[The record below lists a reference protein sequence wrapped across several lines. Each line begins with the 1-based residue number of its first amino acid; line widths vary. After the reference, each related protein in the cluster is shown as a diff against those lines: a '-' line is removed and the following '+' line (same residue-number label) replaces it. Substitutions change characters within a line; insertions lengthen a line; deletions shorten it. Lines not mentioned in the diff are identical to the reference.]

1 MRPAKENEPARID
14 KKYTPVQIKKIVTVT
29 ALIIVILWG
38 GSCLLLYQV
47 FPDLQSSGLFGDT
60 FGAIHS
66 LFSALALAGVILA
79 IFLQSRELELQRENL
94 NFTRE
99 EIRSQKD
106 QFEGQKIQF
115 ESQKLQFE
123 IQNETLIQQRFENTF
138 FHLLALHHEIVGS
151 IADRKT
157 EKGEPVEISG
167 RAVFASDYIPLKNRY
182 KGLKSEA
189 SGSEE
194 ALDNDIGLIRKQ
206 FSWFHKRFGP
216 YFRNFFSIIEFVDHN
231 RIGYLEIKQFYVSLL
246 LAQLSDYELVF
257 IFYYAI
263 VDRERER
270 YANLAEKYH
279 LFKDLAKKDLLDPAH
294 TQYFKPPAFGKQDAE
309 RE

>member
-1 MRPAKENEPARID
+1 MPPEKENDPVRIE
-14 KKYTPVQIKKIVTVT
+14 KNFTSAQIRKI
-29 ALIIVILWG
+29 AFIIAFIIAILWG
-38 GSCLLLYQV
+38 ASYLILYRI
-47 FPDLQSSGLFGDT
+47 FPDPKITEMAVDP
-60 FGAIHS
+60 FGAVYS
-66 LFSALALAGVILA
+66 LFSALALAGIILT
-79 IFLQSRELELQRENL
+79 IFLQSREIELQRKDL
-94 NFTRE
+94 KFTRE
-99 EIRSQKD
+99 EIRNQKD